1 MSLTPEQI
9 TAMRTKYGI
18 PEQGYGTSTTTS
30 SSATA
35 IPSADARI
43 AKLRAAADAQRQ
55 VEEAKKPKLGQGA
68 AGDFSGNVV
77 RAIVS
82 PLVRTGGMI
91 ESGLDQTLGRGINI
105 LKGNGNVP
113 TTTGQQAQQTAQSI
127 DDNAND
133 TTAGKVGTFVGETI
147 PYLLPMGEAAAAEK
161 AVTKA
166 SQVLPG
172 VLGAGA
178 RILGKAGVQGAL
190 AGATKLAQ
198 TGDVNAAGE
207 TALTAGILRG
217 GFATIGEGL
226 NAIHLPEKLY
236 TTIFKN
242 SKADMMSE
250 LNADGIA
257 SMQKDNPQVF
267 ADLVKQGII
276 KTTADG
282 SPVVNKTLAEKA
294 LEHGLTGDIRGMANT
309 VVKGKYESES
319 AARALASNY
328 TKPID
333 LSAPQYEHVL
343 RDVADEYKNVGFGE
357 IETEAKQLADVLK
370 EKNGMVDADT
380 ALAVRRFLDRMRF
393 ASSYDKPVSKLSLT
407 QANFK
412 TLADAARGKIN
423 SIPGMSEV
431 MGKYSFYIDALDAL
445 AQEAK
450 RTGNNQV
457 LSLIDSIL
465 LSGGGPAAGGVMAA
479 TRRILGMPGLKTN
492 AAQAIENGV
501 APIVPAL
508 TNAAVS
514 GGQSALSQ

>member
-9 TAMRTKYGI
+9 IAMRTKYGI
-18 PEQGYGTSTTTS
+18 PEQGYGISTATP

-55 VEEAKKPKLGQGA
+55 AEEAKKPKLGQGA
-68 AGDFSGNVV
+68 AGEFAGNVV
-77 RAIVS
+77 RSVVA
-82 PLVRTGGMI
+82 PLVRTGGAI
-91 ESGLDQTLGRGINI
+91 ESGLDQTLGRGINV

-113 TTTGQQAQQTAQSI
+113 TTSGQRAQEAAQSI
-127 DDNAND
+127 EDNASD

-161 AVTKA
+161 AITTA

-172 VLGAGA
+172 ILGTGA
-178 RILGKAGVQGAL
+178 RILGKAGVQGTL

-207 TALTAGILRG
+207 TALTAGLIRG
-217 GFATIGEGL
+217 GMATIGEG
-226 NAIHLPEKLY
+226 AQAMHLPERLY

-250 LNADGIA
+250 LNANGIA
-257 SMQKDNPQVF
+257 DMQKNNPQVF

-276 KTTADG
+276 KTSADG
-282 SPVVNKTLAEKA
+282 TPVVNKTLAEKA

-309 VVKGKYESES
+309 VVKGKYESEA
-319 AARALASNY
+319 AARSLASSY

-333 LSAPQYEHVL
+333 LSAPQYESVL

-357 IETEAKQLADVLK
+357 IETEAKQLADKLK
-370 EKNGMVDADT
+370 ETGGMVDADT

-412 TLADAARGKIN
+412 TLADAARTKIN
-423 SIPGMSEV
+423 SIPGMGEV

-465 LSGGGPAAGGVMAA
+465 LSGGGPAAGGAMAV
-479 TRRILGMPGLKTN
+479 TRRVLGMPGLKTN
-492 AAQAIENGV
+492 AAQAIQNGV
-501 APIVPAL
+501 APAVPAII
-508 TNAAVS
+508 NAGVS
-514 GGQSALSQ
+514 GIQSASGQ